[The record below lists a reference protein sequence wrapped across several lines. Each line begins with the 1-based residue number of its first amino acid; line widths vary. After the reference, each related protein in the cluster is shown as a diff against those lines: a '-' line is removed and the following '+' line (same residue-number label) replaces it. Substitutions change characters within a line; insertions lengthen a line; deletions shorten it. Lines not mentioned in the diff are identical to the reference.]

1 MRDQIIGWITGIMLT
16 FLLPYCFTMLLTGMK
31 AETGEGKESG
41 IKIILEDGRAI
52 DLEEYVK
59 EVTAGEISMEEE
71 QEAINAQ
78 MVIVRTNLIRKIGQ
92 KKEIEAKSLNVRA
105 VDEKTLR
112 ENLGVKKY
120 SEATKKLRQAQKK
133 TSGIVLKYKKKYI
146 EALYHVCNTGMT
158 VSAKE
163 ITGKEKA
170 YLQSE
175 ESSQDIESENYMNVE
190 EFSKAQVVSKL
201 KTKLE
206 AKKIDENNVLESI
219 HIEKKTELGYVKQ
232 IKVGEEE
239 MTGEE
244 WRTLFSLSSDNF
256 YIEEYEGKIRMISLG
271 KGHGMGLS
279 QYGANEMAKQG
290 RNYKEILKHYYRN
303 IILESLK

>member
-1 MRDQIIGWITGIMLT
+1 MRDQIIGWTTGIMLT
-16 FLLPYCFTMLLTGMK
+16 FLLPYCFTMLLTGMESEK
-31 AETGEGKESG
+31 NEVKESG
-41 IKIILEDGRAI
+41 IQIILEDERAI

-78 MVIVRTNLIRKIGQ
+78 MVIVRTNLLRKIGDET
-92 KKEIEAKSLNVRA
+92 KVKAKDLEVRA

-120 SEATKKLRQAQKK
+120 SEATKKLRQAQQK
-133 TSGIVLKYKKKYI
+133 TSGVVLKYKKKYI

-163 ITGKEKA
+163 VTGKEKA

-175 ESSQDIESENYMNVE
+175 ESNQDIESENYMNVK
-190 EFSKAQVVSKL
+190 EFSKAQVISKI

-206 AKKIDENNVLESI
+206 AKDIEESNVLDSI
-219 HIEKKTELGYVKQ
+219 HIEEKTELGYVQK
-232 IKVGEEE
+232 IKIGEEE
-239 MTGEE
+239 LTGEE
-244 WRTLFSLSSDNF
+244 WRALFSLSSDNF

-290 RNYKEILKHYYRN
+290 KNYKEILEHYYRDVDLEN
-303 IILESLK
+303 ID

>member
-1 MRDQIIGWITGIMLT
+1 MRDQIIGWITGVMLT
-16 FLLPYCFTMLLTGMK
+16 FLLPYCITMIFTGMK
-31 AETGEGKESG
+31 SDVGEVKESG
-41 IKIILEDGRAI
+41 IKIILEDETII

-59 EVTAGEISMEEE
+59 QVTAGEISMDEE

-78 MVIVRTNLIRKIGQ
+78 MVIVRTNLLRKIGNE
-92 KKEIEAKSLNVRA
+92 KEVEAKTLDVRA
-105 VDEKTLR
+105 IDEKTLR
-112 ENLGVKKY
+112 ENLGAKKY
-120 SEATKKLRQAQKK
+120 SEATKKLRQAQQK
-133 TSGIVLKYKKKYI
+133 TNGIVLKYKKKYI

-163 ITGKEKA
+163 ITGKAKA

-175 ESSQDIESENYMNVE
+175 ESSQDIESENYMNVK
-190 EFSKAQVVSKL
+190 EFSKTQVVSKL

-206 AKKIDENNVLESI
+206 AKNINEDNVLDSV
-219 HIEKKTELGYVKQ
+219 HIENKTDLGYVQQ
-232 IKVGEEE
+232 IKIGEEE

-244 WRTLFSLSSDNF
+244 WRSLFSLSSDNF

-290 RNYKEILKHYYRN
+290 KNYKEILEHYYRN
-303 IILESLK
+303 VDLVSLD